1 MFCKLKKFFKKEFIF
16 FYKLKNLKNILVT
29 GGDGF
34 NSFSRLDDDDSE
46 DAFGGEIHDGV

>member
-1 MFCKLKKFFKKEFIF
+1 MNSIFSDLK
-16 FYKLKNLKNILVT
+16 KLKNKISIL

-34 NSFSRLDDDDSE
+34 KSSSRLDGDDSE